1 MTKIVVF
8 SGAGMSAESGLK
20 TFRDNDGL
28 WENYNLEEVATPQA
42 WKANPEMVLHFYN
55 LRRRQLFNAKPNAAH
70 YLISKLETIY
80 DVTVITQNIDD
91 LHERAGS
98 SQVLHIHGELKKVR
112 SEKFEELLYDWPKP
126 NLILGDLCEKGT
138 QLRPHVVWFGEDVPM
153 MSAALKLAEEAEI
166 LIVIGTSL
174 EVYPAANIAFSVNS
188 NCINY
193 LIDPNPQELKM
204 GDNFTI
210 IKAGAEEGLALLF
223 KKIMA

>member
-28 WENYNLEEVATPQA
+28 WENYKVEEVATPQA

-70 YLISKLETIY
+70 YLISKLEEIY

-98 SQVLHIHGELKKVR
+98 SQVLHLHGELKKVK
-112 SEKFEELLYDWPKP
+112 SEKFEHLIYDWPKP
-126 NLILGDLCEKGT
+126 DLNLGDLCEKGT
-138 QLRPHVVWFGEDVPM
+138 QLRPHVVWFGEEVPKM
-153 MSAALKLAEEAEI
+153 IEALKLAQEAEI

-174 EVYPAANIAFSVNS
+174 NVYPAANIAFSVRP
-188 NCINY
+188 NCVNY
-193 LIDPNPQELKM
+193 LIDPNPPELKS
-204 GDNFTI
+204 GEKFTI
-210 IKAGAEEGLALLF
+210 IKAGAEEGLSILL